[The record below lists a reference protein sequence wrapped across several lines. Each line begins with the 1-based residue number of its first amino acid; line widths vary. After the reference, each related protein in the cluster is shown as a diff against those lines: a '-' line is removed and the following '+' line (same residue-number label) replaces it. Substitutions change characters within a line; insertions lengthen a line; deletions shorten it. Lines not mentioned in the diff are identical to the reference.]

1 MRQMNNNEKIE
12 QLLIT
17 LIDNSKT
24 QINVCDLL
32 IDYINSLS
40 DDEQIELL
48 QRIPEEV
55 GEVHEC
61 DSCHHATMDE
71 SEILDGGMSCV
82 NCSTSLHGDHEG
94 QSGYLPE

>member
-1 MRQMNNNEKIE
+1 MSNNEKIE
-12 QLLIT
+12 QLLIA

-40 DDEQIELL
+40 DDEQIELI

-55 GEVHEC
+55 GEVHDCNSC
-61 DSCHHATMDE
+61 DYSTLDE

-82 NCSTSLHGDHEG
+82 LCNTSLHGDHEG
-94 QSGYLPE
+94 QSGYFPE